1 MKLNFSIKIN
11 LKNAFSKGNPTEI
24 ALLKFMEITHQN
36 VNSFRQKHHRI
47 FEIPFN
53 STKKYQLSI
62 FSTFESDEDDRLL
75 VVVLG
80 APDILIE
87 KSKRILIDDQ
97 NIPLDDTWR
106 RKIEKACLTFAKN
119 GERVLAVCDFR
130 LDPQIYT
137 VDYYFQ
143 LNEKEEP
150 NFPIDSMRFI
160 GLVSMLDPPRVGVSD
175 AVDKCKTA
183 GIRVIMITGDHP
195 LTAKAIAK
203 SVGIITTE
211 TIEDVAERYG
221 VNVSSIDPNVPRAAV
236 VTGDTLK
243 DLSNYELDR
252 MLRKYPEIV
261 FARTTPYQKVKIVES
276 CQRLGAVVAVTGD
289 GVNDSPA
296 LKKADIGIAMGIAG
310 SDVSKEAADMILLD
324 DDFASIEIAIEEGRL
339 IFDNLKKSI
348 TYTLSSKVPELAPFI
363 VYVIGNIP
371 LALGAITIL
380 CIDLGTDLIPS
391 ISLVY
396 EKSESDIMKRPPR
409 NSKKDRLVNAK

>member
-1 MKLNFSIKIN
+1 
-11 LKNAFSKGNPTEI
+11 
-24 ALLKFMEITHQN
+24 MEITHQH
-36 VNSFRQKHHRI
+36 VQFFRQKHHRI

-62 FSTFESDEDDRLL
+62 YSTFENDNDDRLL
-75 VVVLG
+75 VVMVG
-80 APDILIE
+80 APDILID
-87 KSKRILIDDQ
+87 KSTQIL
-97 NIPLDDTWR
+97 LDDKDVSLDTLKR
-106 RKIEKACLTFAKN
+106 KKIEDACYNFAKN
-119 GERVLAVCDFR
+119 GERVLAICDFR
-130 LDPQIYT
+130 LDSATYS
-137 VDYYFQ
+137 VDFYFQ

-150 NFPIDSMRFI
+150 NFPLDKMRFI
-160 GLVSMLDPPRVGVSD
+160 GLVSMIDPPRPGVAD

-183 GIRVIMITGDHP
+183 GIRVIMVTGDHP

-203 SVGIITTE
+203 SVGIITSE
-211 TIEDVAERYG
+211 TIEDIAERYG
-221 VNVSSIDPNVPRAAV
+221 VNVSSIDSNLAKAAV
-236 VTGDTLK
+236 ITGDMLK
-243 DLSNYELDR
+243 NLQNHELDKI
-252 MLRKYPEIV
+252 LRRYPEIV
-261 FARTTPYQKVKIVES
+261 FARTTPYQTVKIVES

-324 DDFASIEIAIEEGRL
+324 DDFGSIEIAIEEGRL

-348 TYTLSSKVPELAPFI
+348 AYTLSSKIPELAPFI

-396 EKSESDIMKRPPR
+396 EKSETDIMKRLPR
-409 NSKKDRLVNAK
+409 NSKKDRLVNSK